1 MKWSEIL
8 PDSCP
13 SEDALIPHE
22 ESFYR
27 VSHGNPA
34 EDSDFFSQRKMSGGD
49 KIFNGKGIDECIAR
63 AVSVFSCIDDAK
75 KLLKLPKFR
84 NGCIA
89 IIVLSEADGVLKKT
103 FSASHFSWWRSVDF
117 DYKMAKIVKE

>member
-1 MKWSEIL
+1 
-8 PDSCP
+8 
-13 SEDALIPHE
+13 
-22 ESFYR
+22 
-27 VSHGNPA
+27 
-34 EDSDFFSQRKMSGGD
+34 MSGGE
-49 KIFNGKGIDECIAR
+49 KIFNGKGIDECITR

-89 IIVLSEADGVLKKT
+89 IIVLSETDGVIKKT
-103 FSASHFSWWRSVDF
+103 FSASHFSWWCSVDF

>member
-13 SEDALIPHE
+13 PEDALIPHE

-49 KIFNGKGIDECIAR
+49 KIFNGKGIDEWY
-63 AVSVFSCIDDAK
+63 SKSCFCLFLYRRCEK
-75 KLLKLPKFR
+75 
-84 NGCIA
+84 
-89 IIVLSEADGVLKKT
+89 IIEITKVQKRMYC
-103 FSASHFSWWRSVDF
+103 HYRS
-117 DYKMAKIVKE
+117 K